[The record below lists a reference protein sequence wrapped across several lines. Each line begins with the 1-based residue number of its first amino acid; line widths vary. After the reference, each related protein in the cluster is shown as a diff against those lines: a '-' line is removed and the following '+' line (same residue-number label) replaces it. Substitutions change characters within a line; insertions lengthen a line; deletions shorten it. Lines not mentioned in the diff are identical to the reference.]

1 MKVCENCGKTKLN
14 RDVPMVVT
22 CICGEVI
29 DTRKP
34 KNKWLIIA
42 GLIGILGV
50 SNGCM
55 STIDSHNLEKQMISC
70 KMMCE
75 SNSVTSYKYCK
86 CKETIIYE

>member
-50 SNGCM
+50 SNGCV
-55 STIDSHNLEKQMISC
+55 SSIESYNLSKEFEGCRSMC
-70 KMMCE
+70 KSE
-75 SNSVTSYKYCK
+75 AVVKYKHCQCRDVK
-86 CKETIIYE
+86 YE